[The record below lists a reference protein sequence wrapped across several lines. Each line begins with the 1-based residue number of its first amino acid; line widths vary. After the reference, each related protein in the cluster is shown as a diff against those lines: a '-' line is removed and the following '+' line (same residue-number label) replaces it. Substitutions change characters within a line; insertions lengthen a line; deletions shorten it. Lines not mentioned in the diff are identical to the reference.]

1 MELSTTAAAFLPE
14 FDKDRVYLDF
24 YDLKE
29 VPFSITPDPEFI
41 FLSHTHQ
48 VVIDKILY
56 GIKTRMGFIILSGEV
71 GTGKT
76 TICRSILDSLDG
88 SAETVYIINPS
99 LSGKEIISGILDD
112 LGINCPPDSSKK
124 DLIALL
130 NRFLL
135 SHSDA
140 DAGPVVIIIDDAQ
153 TISIE
158 ALEDLRLLS
167 NLETDKNKLLQVV
180 LVGQPELL
188 DLVSRPEM
196 RQLKQRVSINCH
208 LEYLAKTEVEGYL
221 LRRLFVAGDKGRI
234 RFTPGAVKLIF
245 NASNG
250 TPRLINKICD
260 YALTA
265 GYIENDFTIGSTHV
279 KKALKELGELDFKND
294 NYLIKKSD
302 QTGNKVNRST
312 FFLISIVLILTGF
325 LLIQNFYN
333 PIPAPNKNK
342 VEAAAESNRRLTN
355 KITDEKP
362 DAITGEKKEVY
373 RQEADGLMP
382 GTDGKTEGTALQPES
397 IIDNEKLSLY
407 PYALQLGSFKT
418 LDRTIKAVS
427 IYKNKGIE
435 ANWQLV
441 DAGKRGKWYRL
452 FTGRFKKKGDAVE
465 YKARL
470 KLYKSIVKF
479 APWTVSAW
487 QGSSVEDLDKALTLL
502 RENLYNAHIVK
513 KSDPAYSLQV
523 GIFSTRK
530 KTEEV
535 VRELS
540 NTGLFAVAVP
550 R

>member
-1 MELSTTAAAFLPE
+1 MELSATATAFLPE

-99 LSGKEIISGILDD
+99 LSGKEIIFGILDD

-333 PIPAPNKNK
+333 PILAPSKNK

-362 DAITGEKKEVY
+362 DAITGEKI
-373 RQEADGLMP
+373 G
-382 GTDGKTEGTALQPES
+382 
-397 IIDNEKLSLY
+397 NEKLSLY

>member
-1 MELSTTAAAFLPE
+1 MELSATAAAFLPE

-24 YDLKE
+24 YNLKE
-29 VPFSITPDPEFI
+29 IPFSITPDPEFI

-112 LGINCPPDSSKK
+112 LGINCPSDSSKK
-124 DLIALL
+124 DLIDLL

-140 DAGPVVIIIDDAQ
+140 DAGPIVVIIDDAQ

-188 DLVSRPEM
+188 DLVSLPEM

-208 LEYLAKTEVEGYL
+208 LEYLTKTEIEGYI

-234 RFTPGAVKLIF
+234 RFSPRAIKLIF

-279 KKALKELGELDFKND
+279 KKALKELGELDFKNN

-302 QTGNKVNRST
+302 QTGNRST
-312 FFLISIVLILTGF
+312 FFLISGIVILTGF

-333 PIPAPNKNK
+333 LILAPNKNK
-342 VEAAAESNRRLTN
+342 VETVAESNPHLTD
-355 KITDEKP
+355 I
-362 DAITGEKKEVY
+362 ITGEKKKAY

-382 GTDGKTEGTALQPES
+382 GTNIKTEETALQPES
-397 IIDNEKLSLY
+397 IIDNEKLPLY

-418 LDRTIKAVS
+418 LDGTIKAVS

-441 DAGKRGKWYRL
+441 DAGRRGKWYRL
-452 FTGRFKKKGDAVE
+452 FTGRFKKKGDAAE
-465 YKARL
+465 YKASL

-513 KSDPAYSLQV
+513 KSDSAYSLQV

-530 KTEEV
+530 KTEEL